1 MTPPDTPRHTGPVKP
16 PSCSDAKRSPDAGR
30 TDDRDKLR
38 PVEALFQE
46 WKRTRDPELRE
57 RLIHQHLNLVRFLA
71 RKFASK
77 GEPLEDLIQ
86 VGTVGLINA
95 VDRFDPE
102 RGVRFA
108 TYATPTVVGEIKRY
122 FRDHGWAIKVPR
134 HLQELNLAANKAMEN
149 LTHTLDRSPTVK
161 EIAAAI
167 SASEEETLEALEL
180 GHLYE
185 PVSLERE
192 MGSDETETEVTLSD
206 YLGQEDISLERLALK
221 QRLEQAVN
229 RLSERERSIIDLRFY
244 RGLPQTEVAKRLG
257 ISQMHVSRLQN
268 RALARLRQMI
278 AKEDL

>member
-1 MTPPDTPRHTGPVKP
+1 VVPPHTPRRTGPAESA
-16 PSCSDAKRSPDAGR
+16 SCSAAKPSPEAR
-30 TDDRDKLR
+30 RADDRGKVG
-38 PVEALFQE
+38 PVETLFQE
-46 WKRTRDPELRE
+46 WKRTRQPDLRE

-86 VGTVGLINA
+86 VGTIGLINA
-95 VDRFDPE
+95 VDRFDAE

-108 TYATPTVVGEIKRY
+108 TYATPTIVGEIKRY

-134 HLQELNLAANKAMEN
+134 HLQELNLAAGKAMEN
-149 LTHTLDRSPTVK
+149 LTHTLKRSPTVK
-161 EIAAAI
+161 EIAGAI
-167 SASEEETLEALEL
+167 GASEEEALEALEL

-185 PVSLERE
+185 PVSLEGE
-192 MGSDETETEVTLSD
+192 MGSEETETEATLSD

-221 QRLEQAVN
+221 QRLDQAVS

-268 RALARLRQMI
+268 RALSRLRQML
-278 AKEDL
+278 AHEDI